1 MSYRRLSLI
10 ILGQLII
17 LFPIIFFAAKLIEGN
32 VNYLVALIFFS
43 IYFLCSFGFVIKEI
57 QKVHKDKLDG
67 IQSSI
72 LYFCK
77 QNTVYKSSGD
87 NMPPIQLATFRYSD
101 RDEYISLSGDYSN
114 SALVEGKMYKVRF
127 YKNTGILVDIAGFGN
142 KRKIIKKVISKKSF
156 TKGELYNRPTFLE
169 VLISFLIYGGPTFIV
184 FWLLYMIFKFLQ
196 EAVILNERDFL
207 IIQPDLLIL
216 VFIFWGF
223 ITFLLLLYEKEEPVY
238 LGKLSELYKKLGFP
252 RTMTILS
259 AAFLLVLTILFNTY
273 TKISEDKIE
282 YHNIYSSKTYFLSD
296 IDQVKVYP
304 YYYNKKNKLKVSYN
318 IVMKDGNRLEVNS
331 SDMFWKRID
340 KLDRHL
346 SGKGIPINKAHISY
360 ADYIRIL
367 LDENLD
373 SEGAGVLQEILVAD
387 GSYTY

>member
-1 MSYRRLSLI
+1 M
-10 ILGQLII
+10 
-17 LFPIIFFAAKLIEGN
+17 
-32 VNYLVALIFFS
+32 
-43 IYFLCSFGFVIKEI
+43 
-57 QKVHKDKLDG
+57 HK
-67 IQSSI
+67 Q
-72 LYFCK
+72 
-77 QNTVYKSSGD
+77 
-87 NMPPIQLATFRYSD
+87 
-101 RDEYISLSGDYSN
+101 
-114 SALVEGKMYKVRF
+114 
-127 YKNTGILVDIAGFGN
+127 
-142 KRKIIKKVISKKSF
+142 
-156 TKGELYNRPTFLE
+156 PTFLE
-169 VLISFLIYGGPTFIV
+169 VLVSFLIYGGPTFIV
-184 FWLLYMIFKFLQ
+184 FWLLYMLFKFLQ
-196 EAVILNERDFL
+196 EAVILSVRDFL
-207 IIQPDLLIL
+207 IIQPDLLIS

-259 AAFLLVLTILFNTY
+259 AAFLMILTILFNTY

-304 YYYNKKNKLKVSYN
+304 YYYNNKNKLKVSYN

-367 LDENLD
+367 FDENLD